1 MNSIV
6 TIGLGFIVG
15 GVLTSI
21 YYGRKINIMISKML
35 DIKTVNSLL
44 KEHTVKQDEKEKSKN
59 KNNYKSTKRRKSSG
73 DKSTSKS

>member
-1 MNSIV
+1 MNSII
-6 TIGLGFIVG
+6 TIGLGFIIG

-21 YYGRKINIMISKML
+21 YYGRKINTMISKML

-59 KNNYKSTKRRKSSG
+59 KKNNKPTKRRKPSG
-73 DKSTSKS
+73 DESTSRS